1 MMINEDSHQ
10 AMSSGA
16 AAPDDRGLL
25 RHLIDNGFDGS
36 VEATALVL
44 GRDEA
49 HLSAVLDGDLEA
61 DEDLLMKVRGIAD
74 ERNITI

>member
-1 MMINEDSHQ
+1 MDERSTEAAGRAD
-10 AMSSGA
+10 GA
-16 AAPDDRGLL
+16 GKDTELL

-36 VEATALVL
+36 VAATALVL

-61 DEDLLMKVRGIAD
+61 DEDLLIKVRGIAD
-74 ERNITI
+74 ERDITI